1 MEGVTIIIQG
11 RITQE
16 TFDFYVKNYKGW
28 DVIISTWIGLNI
40 DYSELPD
47 GFTLLI
53 SKLPNESGF
62 QNLNY
67 QLVSTL
73 NGLTRTKNPYI
84 IKVRGDEKWSNL
96 ENVGKLIKSQPK
108 KLWCSSVFFRPWVYI
123 NYHVSD
129 HIIAGTLENLL
140 IMFQSTKYNFENEL
154 IYYIKNGEK
163 MLYWEPEIMLTRSY
177 IKAKAPQRYE
187 KVDGR
192 ILMAEY
198 FDIIDI
204 DLLKPFFIKANA
216 FKTAYTEFVPERNF
230 SISTIEQLF
239 SDDPYKIP
247 NKK

>member
-1 MEGVTIIIQG
+1 VKDVTLIIQG

-28 DVIISTWIGLNI
+28 DVIISTWVGLNI
-40 DYSELPD
+40 NYSELPD

-53 SKLPNESGF
+53 SKLPEIGGF

-73 NGLTRTKNPYI
+73 NGLTKTKNPYV
-84 IKVRGDEKWSNL
+84 IKVRGDEQWSNL
-96 ENVGKLIKSQPK
+96 ENVAKLIKSQPNK
-108 KLWCSSVFFRPWVYI
+108 IWCSSVFFRPWVYTH
-123 NYHVSD
+123 YHVSD

-140 IMFQSTKYNFENEL
+140 TMFQSTKYNFENEL

-163 MLYWEPEIMLTRSY
+163 TLYWEPEIMLTRSY
-177 IKAKAPQRYE
+177 IKAKAPNRYE

-192 ILMAEY
+192 ILIAEY

-204 DLLKPFFIKANA
+204 DVLKPFLIKANI
-216 FKTAYTEFVPERNF
+216 FKKEYREFIPEKNF

-239 SDDPYKIP
+239 SEEPYRIP
-247 NKK
+247 TKK

>member
-1 MEGVTIIIQG
+1 M
-11 RITQE
+11 
-16 TFDFYVKNYKGW
+16 
-28 DVIISTWIGLNI
+28 
-40 DYSELPD
+40 
-47 GFTLLI
+47 
-53 SKLPNESGF
+53 
-62 QNLNY
+62 
-67 QLVSTL
+67 
-73 NGLTRTKNPYI
+73 
-84 IKVRGDEKWSNL
+84 
-96 ENVGKLIKSQPK
+96 
-108 KLWCSSVFFRPWVYI
+108 

-192 ILMAEY
+192 ILMAEH
-198 FDIIDI
+198 FDIIDV
-204 DLLKPFFIKANA
+204 DMLKPFLIKANI
-216 FKTAYTEFVPERNF
+216 FKNTYNEFVPERNF